1 MIHVHNKSQMYIVHN
16 HRPLSLLPVASKI
29 FQAIYNNLLN
39 YIEHENINQSGFHAK
54 GSCIN
59 QLITITHEILYV
71 QLQPIHEVKGYFWIY
86 LMYLAI
92 FGTRDFCSKLMLLLN
107 LLNLLEDYLFS
118 KFQRVLYNV

>member
-1 MIHVHNKSQMYIVHN
+1 MYIVHD

-29 FQAIYNNLLN
+29 FGAIYNNLLN
-39 YIEHENINQSGFHAK
+39 YSEHENINQSGFHAK

-59 QLITITHEILYV
+59 HYNSGNILYV

-86 LMYLAI
+86 LMYLAM
-92 FGTRDFCSKLMLLLN
+92 FGTGDFCSKLML